1 MGKIEQD
8 AKVVRRRTNI
18 QKIVLHTIATAGVL
32 SIALLAPN
40 ALQLLAVKE
49 RGTHRVRRMNP
60 KYLIDTAFGKLRTKG
75 YIFIEDG
82 AHGKVARLT
91 NEGKRALGKMIATS
105 PDARKHKRWDKR
117 WRMVIYDIKEKRRG
131 TRVMLQR
138 TLRAFGFYQLQAS
151 VWVYPY
157 ECEELLILLKAEF
170 KVGRDVLYRVVE
182 KVEGDD
188 KIKEYFGLK

>member
-105 PDARKHKRWDKR
+105 PDA
-117 WRMVIYDIKEKRRG
+117 
-131 TRVMLQR
+131 
-138 TLRAFGFYQLQAS
+138 
-151 VWVYPY
+151 
-157 ECEELLILLKAEF
+157 
-170 KVGRDVLYRVVE
+170 
-182 KVEGDD
+182 
-188 KIKEYFGLK
+188 